1 METFYVC
8 RHHTGEFLG
17 IEERLV
23 GYSFLDR
30 SVCRWASKRASTG
43 RGGAPWVTVTE
54 DLPEVGCP
62 GCGCPEFHDGEYQLC
77 PAYKEA

>member
-30 SVCRWASKRASTG
+30 SVCRWASKRAATAKIAPATILP
-43 RGGAPWVTVTE
+43 GGTMLRVFTRFFEGSLKDKTKS
-54 DLPEVGCP
+54 LNGS
-62 GCGCPEFHDGEYQLC
+62 
-77 PAYKEA
+77 